1 MSKVK
6 KKFYA
11 IKKGKDG
18 ARGIFEQS
26 WEEVSEKV
34 VGVQGA
40 IYKSFSTEEEA
51 INWLYDIEERIK
63 KLKRAYKIEIKPTNE
78 QKSKIHQTIG
88 VSRFIY
94 NFYIAH
100 NKEIYEK
107 EGRFVGGMD
116 FSKWLNNEYIPN
128 NQDMKWIKDVSSKAT
143 KQAIMNGDRAF
154 KDFFKGIR
162 GFPKFK
168 KKKNQDVKAYFP
180 KNNKTDW
187 TIERHRVK
195 IPTIGWVRL
204 KEFGYIPTNSVVKSG
219 TVSYKASRYY
229 VSILVEEADI
239 QMPKPQNEGIGID
252 VGIKDLAIC
261 SDGTV
266 YKNINKTSTVKKVE
280 KKLKREQRKLSRKYE
295 SLKMRSKIEERRATS
310 QNIQKQVVKVQKLY
324 QRLTNIRADYINKTV
339 GEIVKTKPSYIVI
352 EDLSVSNMMKN
363 RHLSKAISSQ
373 KLFKF
378 RTKLISKCNQNNI
391 EIRIADRFYPS
402 SKTCSQCGSIK
413 KDLKL
418 KDRVYKCNCGLTI
431 DRDLNASINLKN
443 TKKYKIA

>member
-1 MSKVK
+1 M
-6 KKFYA
+6 
-11 IKKGKDG
+11 
-18 ARGIFEQS
+18 
-26 WEEVSEKV
+26 
-34 VGVQGA
+34 
-40 IYKSFSTEEEA
+40 
-51 INWLYDIEERIK
+51 
-63 KLKRAYKIEIKPTNE
+63 KRAYKIEINPTDK

-94 NFYIAH
+94 NFYVAH

-107 EGRFVGGMD
+107 EGRFVSGMD
-116 FSKWLNNEYIPN
+116 FSKWLNNEYIPD
-128 NQDMKWIKDVSSKAT
+128 NQDMKWIKEVSSKAT

-162 GFPKFK
+162 GFPRFK

-195 IPTIGWVRL
+195 IPTLGWVRL

-219 TVSYKASRYY
+219 TVSHKASRYY
-229 VSILVEEADI
+229 VSILVEEDDI
-239 QMPKPQNEGIGID
+239 QIPKPQNEGVGID

-339 GEIVKTKPSYIVI
+339 SEIVKTKPSYIVI

-373 KLFKF
+373 KLFEF

-418 KDRVYKCNCGLTI
+418 SDRVYRCNCGLTI